1 MPQEPVT
8 VIGATGALGFGL
20 AVRLG
25 GAGVP
30 IIIGSRDARRR
41 RRPASPALVPEGA
54 FEGLQNED
62 AATRAELVVLSVPF
76 RNQAENLTNLRE
88 HLTPA
93 NCCSTPRCRLPPPS
107 P

>member
-8 VIGATGALGFGL
+8 VLGATGALGFGL

-30 IIIGSRDARRR
+30 IIIGSRDAGRAADAAQR
-41 RRPASPALVPEGA
+41 AHGLVPEGA

-88 HLTPA
+88 HLTPG
-93 NCCSTPRCRLPPPS
+93 
-107 P
+107 